1 MNSKSV
7 FFIDPQSLIPYD
19 TGLLSAMED
28 RSGILLLAGEGFN
41 LDIDTKPVFNH
52 FKYKNKVIKGLCY
65 LYSIIKIVMLIIK
78 HSPKVVHIEW
88 IRFFPIDY
96 LFLKFIKKRGIKV
109 VYTGHNILP
118 HDDIN
123 EQQYD
128 NYKKYYHAV
137 DKIIVHTNRTK
148 EELIERFEIIED
160 KIVVIPH
167 GLNKVKINEQEVE
180 NYQKFFT
187 EKFDLKGKTVFTSLG
202 SQGHYKGFEILKET
216 WIETSELANND
227 KVVLLIAGNMSF
239 VDSSKLDEC
248 KNVHIVDGVLS
259 NDEFIALARIG
270 SVAILPYISISQSG
284 VLMTA
289 MQEHIPVLVTDV
301 GGLPDPINL
310 AKVGWNMGQPT
321 TDNLREWMLYL
332 ANNNEEIETVRF
344 DKLAWSVIDKEFS
357 WRNSA
362 TKTTDIYNSL
372 MNK

>member
-1 MNSKSV
+1 
-7 FFIDPQSLIPYD
+7 
-19 TGLLSAMED
+19 
-28 RSGILLLAGEGFN
+28 
-41 LDIDTKPVFNH
+41 
-52 FKYKNKVIKGLCY
+52 
-65 LYSIIKIVMLIIK
+65 MLIIK

-88 IRFFPIDY
+88 IRIFPIDY

-109 VYTGHNILP
+109 VYTAHNILP

-180 NYQKFFT
+180 NYQKFFI

-202 SQGHYKGFEILKET
+202 SQGNYKGFEILKET